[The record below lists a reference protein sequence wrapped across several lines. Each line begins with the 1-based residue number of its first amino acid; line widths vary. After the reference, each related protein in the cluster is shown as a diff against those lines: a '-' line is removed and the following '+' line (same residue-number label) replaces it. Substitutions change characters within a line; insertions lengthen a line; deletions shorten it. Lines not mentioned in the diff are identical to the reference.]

1 MPDLDTVF
9 ITAHRGNIRRYQRL
23 LRTHLTDLE
32 RSFVLRRL
40 NEEKSA
46 LADLL
51 RKRAVR
57 HAKPRTIIPGA
68 GNGISAERHVPS
80 RSAQSPT
87 LPG

>member
-1 MPDLDTVF
+1 MTDLDTIL
-9 ITAHRGNIRRYQRL
+9 ITAHRGNLRRYQRL
-23 LRTHLTDLE
+23 LRTHLTELE

-57 HAKPRTIIPGA
+57 HAESQTIVLGA
-68 GNGISAERHVPS
+68 GGGTSAERQFDRPS
-80 RSAQSPT
+80 
-87 LPG
+87 